1 MKRIGRA
8 STFLLDRQRLD
19 RQRISDLL
27 RRVVG
32 GRAHRRDPSATGQ
45 D

>member
-19 RQRISDLL
+19 CQRMSDLL
-27 RRVVG
+27 
-32 GRAHRRDPSATGQ
+32 
-45 D
+45 